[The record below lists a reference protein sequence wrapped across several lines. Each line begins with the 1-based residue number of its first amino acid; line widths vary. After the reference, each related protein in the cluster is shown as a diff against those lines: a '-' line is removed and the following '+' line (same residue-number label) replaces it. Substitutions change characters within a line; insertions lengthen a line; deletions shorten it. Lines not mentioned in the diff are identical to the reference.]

1 MVKHLEQ
8 KKQREIFKGR
18 ETEQIKAALPR
29 QLAEVIR
36 VLLIEDNLGYAE
48 LIKII
53 LDKARDIRF
62 DFKNASRLSEGLEY
76 VSRDETD
83 IILLDL
89 KLPDS
94 KGIETFD
101 KVYARAQNVPIIV
114 LTAIDNDDLALAA
127 VQKGAQD
134 YLLKDQV
141 NGRSL
146 IHAIRYAVERKRME
160 EMFLN
165 AAHEWRT
172 TFDAIGDVVCLID
185 SERNII
191 RCNKAMTELLK
202 MPFLDIIKKSCC
214 QLIHGAR
221 KPIDGCPFETL
232 KRTRRREE
240 IILQRRNRWYR
251 ISVDPLIDEGDNLIG
266 GVHIITDITKDK
278 EIDRMK
284 SELIS
289 NVSHELRTPLSTIKE
304 GFALLDDGALGPLY
318 IDQKDMLSRIKKNI
332 DRLSRLIDDLLDMSN
347 IEFGKMTMKKS
358 LVNILSLAEEVLSS
372 FSDQAKKKNITLM
385 LTNVKDVLPMYI
397 DRDRISQVLGN
408 LIANS
413 LKFTPENGCITVG
426 IKDGDNETE
435 ISVSDTGIGISSKN
449 ISGLFDIFSQYDR
462 DYRPGEQG
470 TGLGLP
476 IAKEIIE
483 MHGGRICVESEQ
495 GKGSTFTFILPRL
508 SQEEIFP

>member
-1 MVKHLEQ
+1 LEYKKKKELVKDQ
-8 KKQREIFKGR
+8 Q
-18 ETEQIKAALPR
+18 TEQLKAALPR
-29 QLAEVIR
+29 QFVDVIR

-48 LIKII
+48 VIRMI
-53 LDKARDIRF
+53 LDRALDMQFVLK
-62 DFKNASRLSEGLEY
+62 KVSRLAEGLEY
-76 VSRDETD
+76 VSCDETD
-83 IILLDL
+83 LILLDL

-94 KGIETFD
+94 KGLETFE
-101 KVYARAQNVPIIV
+101 KLHKCARNVPIIV
-114 LTAIDNDDLALAA
+114 LTAIDNDELALAA

-134 YLLKDQV
+134 YLVKDQV

-185 SERNII
+185 PERNII

-202 MPFLDIIKKSCC
+202 MPFADIIKKSCC
-214 QLIHGAR
+214 QFIHGASE
-221 KPIDGCPFETL
+221 PIDGCPFESL

-240 IILQRRNRWYR
+240 IVLQRHNRWFR

-266 GVHIITDITKDK
+266 GVHIITDVTKEK
-278 EIDRMK
+278 EIDRIK

-304 GFALLDDGALGPLY
+304 GIALIDDGALGPVY

-332 DRLSRLIDDLLDMSN
+332 DRLGRLIDDLLDMSN
-347 IEFGKMTMKKS
+347 IEAGRMTLKKS
-358 LVNILSLAEEVLSS
+358 LVNITVLAEEVLSF
-372 FSDQAKKKNITLM
+372 FSDQANKKNIKLM
-385 LTNVKDVLPMYI
+385 LTNMKDMLPLYI
-397 DRDRISQVLGN
+397 DRNRISQVLRH

-413 LKFTPENGCITVG
+413 LKFTLASGCITVG
-426 IKDGDNETE
+426 IKNGEKEAE
-435 ISVSDTGIGISSKN
+435 ISVSDTGIGISKKN

-462 DYRPGEQG
+462 DYGPGERG
-470 TGLGLP
+470 TGLGLS
-476 IAKEIIE
+476 IAKEIVE
-483 MHGGRICVESEQ
+483 MHGGRIWAESEE
-495 GKGSTFTFILPRL
+495 GIGSTFIFTLPRL
-508 SQEEIFP
+508 SPDEIIP